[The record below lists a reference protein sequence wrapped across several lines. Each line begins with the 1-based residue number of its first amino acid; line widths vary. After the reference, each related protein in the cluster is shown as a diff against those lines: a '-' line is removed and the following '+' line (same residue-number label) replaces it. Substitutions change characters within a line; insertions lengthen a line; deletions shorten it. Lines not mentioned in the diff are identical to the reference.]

1 MRTYR
6 TVLSIAGSDSIGG
19 AGIQADLK
27 TFSALGVY
35 GMTAITAL
43 TAQNTQSVLH
53 IMPASEQNLRLQLD
67 AVFTDVVPDA
77 VKIGMLHN
85 EALIEVVIKAID
97 RYRPRNIVLDPVMI
111 STSGCALLSPTS
123 VDLLKNELMPRCNIV
138 TPNLLEAQALAGH
151 KITDIRSLYAAGEEL
166 TKLCA
171 AVLIKGGH
179 SEGNDVSDY
188 LFEVGK
194 ECPECYTIRRV
205 ETVNTHGTG
214 CTLSSAIAA
223 NLALGYDLHTSV
235 ARAKDYISKAISEG
249 ADVAFGLNNGPVN
262 HLFAPEPLHKFE
274 KYENQD

>member
-53 IMPASEQNLRLQLD
+53 IMPASEQNLQLQLD

-85 EALIEVVIKAID
+85 EALIDVVIKAID

-151 KITDIRSLYAAGEEL
+151 KITDIQSLYAAGEEL

-194 ECPECYTIRRV
+194 ECPVCYTIKRV
-205 ETVNTHGTG
+205 DTVNTHGTG

-274 KYENQD
+274 KI

>member
-97 RYRPRNIVLDPVMI
+97 CYRPRNIVLDPVMI

-151 KITDIRSLYAAGEEL
+151 KITDIQSLYAAGEEL

-179 SEGNDVSDY
+179 SEGNEVSDY

-205 ETVNTHGTG
+205 DTVNTHGTG

>member
-53 IMPASEQNLRLQLD
+53 IMPASEQNLQLQLD

-194 ECPECYTIRRV
+194 ECPECYTIKRV
-205 ETVNTHGTG
+205 DTVNTHGTG

-274 KYENQD
+274 KI

>member
-85 EALIEVVIKAID
+85 EALIEVVMKAID
-97 RYRPRNIVLDPVMI
+97 CYRPRNIVLDPVMI

-151 KITDIRSLYAAGEEL
+151 KITDIQSLYAAGEEL

-179 SEGNDVSDY
+179 SEGNEVSDY

-205 ETVNTHGTG
+205 DTVNTHGTG

>member
-85 EALIEVVIKAID
+85 EALIDVVIKAID

-123 VDLLKNELMPRCNIV
+123 VDLLKNELMPRCDIV

-151 KITDIRSLYAAGEEL
+151 KITDIRSLYAVGEEL
-166 TKLCA
+166 TKLYT

>member
-53 IMPASEQNLRLQLD
+53 IMPASEQNLQLQLD

-123 VDLLKNELMPRCNIV
+123 VDLLKNELMLRCNIV

-205 ETVNTHGTG
+205 DTVNTHGTG

-274 KYENQD
+274 KI

>member
-53 IMPASEQNLRLQLD
+53 IMPASEQNLQLQLD

-188 LFEVGK
+188 LFEIGK

-205 ETVNTHGTG
+205 DTVNTHGTG

-274 KYENQD
+274 KI

>member
-53 IMPASEQNLRLQLD
+53 IMPASEQNLRLQLE

-85 EALIEVVIKAID
+85 EALIDVVIKAID
-97 RYRPRNIVLDPVMI
+97 CYRPRNIVLDPVMI
-111 STSGCALLSPTS
+111 STSGCVLLSPTS

-151 KITDIRSLYAAGEEL
+151 KITDIQSLYAAGEEL

-188 LFEVGK
+188 LFEIGK

-205 ETVNTHGTG
+205 DTVNTHGTG

-223 NLALGYDLHTSV
+223 NLALGYDLHKSV

-262 HLFAPEPLHKFE
+262 HLFAPEPLHKFG
-274 KYENQD
+274 KI

>member
-53 IMPASEQNLRLQLD
+53 IMPASEQNLQLQLD

-97 RYRPRNIVLDPVMI
+97 RYCPRNIVLDPVMI

-151 KITDIRSLYAAGEEL
+151 KITDIQSLYAAGEEL

-188 LFEVGK
+188 LFEIGK

-205 ETVNTHGTG
+205 DTVNTHGTG

-274 KYENQD
+274 KI

>member
-85 EALIEVVIKAID
+85 EALIDVVIKAID

-205 ETVNTHGTG
+205 DTVNTHGTG

-223 NLALGYDLHTSV
+223 NLALGYDLHKSV

>member
-53 IMPASEQNLRLQLD
+53 IMPASEQNLQLQLD

-179 SEGNDVSDY
+179 SEGNNVSDY

-274 KYENQD
+274 KI

>member
-53 IMPASEQNLRLQLD
+53 IMPASEQNLQLQLD

-85 EALIEVVIKAID
+85 EALIDVVIKAID

-205 ETVNTHGTG
+205 DTVNTHGTG

-274 KYENQD
+274 KI

>member
-85 EALIEVVIKAID
+85 EALIDVVIKAID

-205 ETVNTHGTG
+205 DTVNTHGTG

-274 KYENQD
+274 KI

>member
-53 IMPASEQNLRLQLD
+53 IMPASEQNLRLQLE

-85 EALIEVVIKAID
+85 EALIDVVIKAID
-97 RYRPRNIVLDPVMI
+97 CYRPRNIVLDPVMI

-188 LFEVGK
+188 LFEIGK

-205 ETVNTHGTG
+205 DTVNTHGTG

-274 KYENQD
+274 KI

>member
-43 TAQNTQSVLH
+43 TAQNTQRVLD
-53 IMPASEQNLRLQLD
+53 IMPATEQNLRLQLD
-67 AVFTDVVPDA
+67 AVFSDVVPDA

-85 EALIEVVIKAID
+85 ETLIEVVIKAID
-97 RYRPRNIVLDPVMI
+97 CYNPRNIVLDPVMI
-111 STSGCALLSPTS
+111 STSGCALLSPSS
-123 VDLLKNELMPRCNIV
+123 VDLLKSELMPRCDIA
-138 TPNLLEAQALAGH
+138 TPNLLEAQALAGQ
-151 KITDIRSLYAAGEEL
+151 KITDIPSLYATGEEL
-166 TKLCA
+166 TKLCGS
-171 AVLIKGGH
+171 VLIKGGH

-194 ECPECYTIRRV
+194 EHPECYTIQRV
-205 ETVNTHGTG
+205 DTVNTHGTG

-223 NLALGYDLHTSV
+223 NLALGYDLKRSV
-235 ARAKDYISKAISEG
+235 ARAKDYISKAILAG
-249 ADVAFGLNNGPVN
+249 ADVTFGLNNGPVN
-262 HLFAPEPLHKFE
+262 HLFAPEPLHKFD
-274 KYENQD
+274 KL

>member
-53 IMPASEQNLRLQLD
+53 IMPASEQNLQLQLD
-67 AVFTDVVPDA
+67 AVFTDVVPNA

-85 EALIEVVIKAID
+85 EALIEVVIKAIV

-151 KITDIRSLYAAGEEL
+151 KITDIQSLYAAGEEL

-205 ETVNTHGTG
+205 DTVNTHGTG

-235 ARAKDYISKAISEG
+235 ARAKNYISKAISEG

-274 KYENQD
+274 KI

>member
-53 IMPASEQNLRLQLD
+53 IMPASEQNLQLQLD

-97 RYRPRNIVLDPVMI
+97 RYRPRNIVIDPVMI

-138 TPNLLEAQALAGH
+138 TPNLLEAQALAGY

-188 LFEVGK
+188 LFEIGK

-205 ETVNTHGTG
+205 DTVNTHGTG

-223 NLALGYDLHTSV
+223 NLALGYDLHRSV

-274 KYENQD
+274 KI

>member
-151 KITDIRSLYAAGEEL
+151 KITDIQSLYAAGEEL

-223 NLALGYDLHTSV
+223 NLALGYDMHTSV

-274 KYENQD
+274 KI

>member
-53 IMPASEQNLRLQLD
+53 IMPASEQNLQLQLD

-85 EALIEVVIKAID
+85 EALIDVVIKAID

-151 KITDIRSLYAAGEEL
+151 KITDIQSLYAAGEEL

-188 LFEVGK
+188 LFEIGK

-205 ETVNTHGTG
+205 DTVNTHGTG

-274 KYENQD
+274 KI

>member
-53 IMPASEQNLRLQLD
+53 IMPASEQNLQLQLD

-85 EALIEVVIKAID
+85 EALIEVVIKAIV

-151 KITDIRSLYAAGEEL
+151 KITDIQSLYAAGEEL

-179 SEGNDVSDY
+179 SEGNEVSDY

-194 ECPECYTIRRV
+194 ECAECYTIKRV
-205 ETVNTHGTG
+205 DTVNTHGTG

-274 KYENQD
+274 KL

>member
-53 IMPASEQNLRLQLD
+53 IMPASEQNLQLQLD

-85 EALIEVVIKAID
+85 EALIDVVIKAID

-151 KITDIRSLYAAGEEL
+151 KITDIQSLYAAGEEL

-205 ETVNTHGTG
+205 DTVNTHGTG

-223 NLALGYDLHTSV
+223 NLALGYDMHTSV

-274 KYENQD
+274 KI

>member
-53 IMPASEQNLRLQLD
+53 IMPASEQNLQLQLD

-85 EALIEVVIKAID
+85 EALIEVVINAID

-188 LFEVGK
+188 LFEIGK
-194 ECPECYTIRRV
+194 ECPECYTIQRV
-205 ETVNTHGTG
+205 DTVNTHGTG

-274 KYENQD
+274 KL

>member
-179 SEGNDVSDY
+179 SERNYVSDY

-205 ETVNTHGTG
+205 DTVNTHGTG

-274 KYENQD
+274 KI

>member
-53 IMPASEQNLRLQLD
+53 IMPASEQNLQLQLD

-111 STSGCALLSPTS
+111 STSGCAPLSPKS

-205 ETVNTHGTG
+205 DTVNTHGTG

-274 KYENQD
+274 KI

>member
-85 EALIEVVIKAID
+85 EALIDVVIKAID

-179 SEGNDVSDY
+179 SEGNEVSDY

-194 ECPECYTIRRV
+194 ECPVCYTIRRV
-205 ETVNTHGTG
+205 DTVNTHGTG

-274 KYENQD
+274 KI

>member
-43 TAQNTQSVLH
+43 TAQNTQSVFH

-85 EALIEVVIKAID
+85 EAIIEVVIKAID

-151 KITDIRSLYAAGEEL
+151 KITDIQSLYAAGEEL

-205 ETVNTHGTG
+205 DTVNTHGTG

-235 ARAKDYISKAISEG
+235 ARAKNYISKAISEG

-274 KYENQD
+274 KI

>member
-53 IMPASEQNLRLQLD
+53 IMPASKQNLRLQLE

-205 ETVNTHGTG
+205 DTVNTHGTG

-274 KYENQD
+274 KI

>member
-85 EALIEVVIKAID
+85 EALIDVVIKAID

-179 SEGNDVSDY
+179 SEGNNVSDY

-274 KYENQD
+274 KI

>member
-205 ETVNTHGTG
+205 DTVNTHGTG

-223 NLALGYDLHTSV
+223 NLALGYDLHKSV

-274 KYENQD
+274 KYENND

>member
-53 IMPASEQNLRLQLD
+53 IMPASEQNLRLQLE

-111 STSGCALLSPTS
+111 STSGCALLSSTS

-188 LFEVGK
+188 LFEIGK
-194 ECPECYTIRRV
+194 ECPECYTIQRV
-205 ETVNTHGTG
+205 DTVNTHGTG

-274 KYENQD
+274 KL

>member
-53 IMPASEQNLRLQLD
+53 IMPASEQNLQLQLD

-151 KITDIRSLYAAGEEL
+151 KITDIQSLYAAGEEL

-205 ETVNTHGTG
+205 DTVNTHGTG

>member
-53 IMPASEQNLRLQLD
+53 IMPASEQNLQLQLD

-274 KYENQD
+274 KYENKD

>member
-53 IMPASEQNLRLQLD
+53 IMPASEQNLQLQLD

-194 ECPECYTIRRV
+194 ECPVCYTIKRV
-205 ETVNTHGTG
+205 DTVNTHGTG

-274 KYENQD
+274 KI

>member
-53 IMPASEQNLRLQLD
+53 IMPASEQNLRLQLE

-85 EALIEVVIKAID
+85 EALIDVVIKAID

-111 STSGCALLSPTS
+111 STSGFALLSPTS

-188 LFEVGK
+188 LFEIGK

-205 ETVNTHGTG
+205 DTVNTHGTG

-274 KYENQD
+274 KL

>member
-53 IMPASEQNLRLQLD
+53 IMPASEQNLRLQLE

-85 EALIEVVIKAID
+85 EALIDVVIKAID

-188 LFEVGK
+188 LFEIGK

-205 ETVNTHGTG
+205 DTVNTHGTG

>member
-53 IMPASEQNLRLQLD
+53 IMPASEQNLQLQLD

-97 RYRPRNIVLDPVMI
+97 CYRPRNIVLDPVMI

-151 KITDIRSLYAAGEEL
+151 KITDIQSLYAAGEEL

-205 ETVNTHGTG
+205 DTVNTHGTG

-274 KYENQD
+274 KI

>member
-53 IMPASEQNLRLQLD
+53 IMPASEQNLQLQLD

-188 LFEVGK
+188 LFEIGK
-194 ECPECYTIRRV
+194 ECPECYTIQRV
-205 ETVNTHGTG
+205 DTVNTHGTG

-274 KYENQD
+274 KI

>member
-53 IMPASEQNLRLQLD
+53 IMPASEQNLQLQLD

-85 EALIEVVIKAID
+85 EALIDVVIKAID

-188 LFEVGK
+188 LFEAGNK
-194 ECPECYTIRRV
+194 YPECYTIQRV
-205 ETVNTHGTG
+205 DTVNTHGTG

-223 NLALGYDLHTSV
+223 NLALGYDMHKSV

-274 KYENQD
+274 KI

>member
-53 IMPASEQNLRLQLD
+53 IMPASEQNLQLQLD

-97 RYRPRNIVLDPVMI
+97 RYCPRNIVLDPVMI

-151 KITDIRSLYAAGEEL
+151 KITDIQSLYAAGEEL

-274 KYENQD
+274 KI

>member
-53 IMPASEQNLRLQLD
+53 IMPASEQNLRLQLE

-166 TKLCA
+166 TKMCA

-205 ETVNTHGTG
+205 DTVNTHGTG

-274 KYENQD
+274 KI